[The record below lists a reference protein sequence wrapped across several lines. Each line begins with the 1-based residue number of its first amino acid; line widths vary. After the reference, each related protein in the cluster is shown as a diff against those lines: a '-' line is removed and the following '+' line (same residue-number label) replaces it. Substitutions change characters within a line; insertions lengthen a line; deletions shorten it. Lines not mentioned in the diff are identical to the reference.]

1 MLVTSVQILLINAD
15 DHLECVGGYLPFVA
29 FTVHKRVYPPV
40 EQIVLGAE
48 ALDPV
53 RTVSVVLPATAVRP
67 RVAPHLHVPLG
78 QGALATVLGARYN
91 KHTR

>member
-1 MLVTSVQILLINAD
+1 MR
-15 DHLECVGGYLPFVA
+15 GYLPFVA

-53 RTVSVVLPATAVRP
+53 RTVPVVLPATAVGP
-67 RVAPHLHVPLG
+67 RVAPHFHVPLG
-78 QGALATVLGARYN
+78 QGALAAVLGARYN
-91 KHTR
+91 KHTRQIATFSAKWAVHWLTMWI